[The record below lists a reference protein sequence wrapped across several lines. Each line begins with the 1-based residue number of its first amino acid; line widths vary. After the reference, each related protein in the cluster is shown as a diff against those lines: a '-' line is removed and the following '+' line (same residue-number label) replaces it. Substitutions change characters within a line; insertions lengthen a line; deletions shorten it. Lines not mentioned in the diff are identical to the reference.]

1 MRCVCHPE
9 AAEAGSAK
17 RDTAEDAE
25 GSQASLCV
33 VNPAVFLEEL
43 RILSSFTVL
52 RRFRASRST
61 APAVQD
67 DKNEIHSPCGNIPRN
82 PADKNG
88 FARPA
93 SDRCGKRTKS
103 PSLFRDETRSSGM
116 EGTAILSKPLQCDA
130 EFFRTHPLLPLLT
143 KRLLF

>member
-1 MRCVCHPE
+1 MP
-9 AAEAGSAK
+9 
-17 RDTAEDAE
+17 EDAE
-25 GSQASLCV
+25 GSQASQAVLNPCV
-33 VNPAVFLEEL
+33 FQPKL
-43 RILSSFTVL
+43 RILRSFTVL

-67 DKNEIHSPCGNIPRN
+67 DKPEIHSPCGNVPRN

-88 FARPA
+88 FASPA

-103 PSLFRDETRSSGM
+103 PSVFRDETRSSGM

-130 EFFRTHPLLPLLT
+130 GFFRTHSLLPLLT
-143 KRLLF
+143 KKTFVLKEETWS